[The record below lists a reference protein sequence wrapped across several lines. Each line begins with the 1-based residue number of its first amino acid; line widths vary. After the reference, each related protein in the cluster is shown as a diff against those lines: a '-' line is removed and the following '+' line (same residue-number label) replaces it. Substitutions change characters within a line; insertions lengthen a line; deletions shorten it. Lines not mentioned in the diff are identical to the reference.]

1 MKIIKTLLIFNFLIS
16 ITSGQAQVKD
26 NWKML
31 FNEQFEN
38 NDNKWDIVNTTE
50 RKSEIISGKL
60 IDEYNNKGY
69 SIANII
75 ATSFDDSKDYKI
87 KFSIANLNYGYREK
101 LKNIFPIYGFV
112 WSFKDWDNYN
122 YIIFQQG
129 YYYNELVTFYKIGTE
144 VGGNQI
150 IHEDW
155 RKSTYDLNTMT
166 SFNEITIKKSKNE
179 LRFYQGDYDSYNAKY
194 FASCP
199 SEKWF
204 SNICGIYI
212 QSGAKVV
219 LDYLTI
225 EEAIPVDNSLSKTQ
239 SSMLASS
246 GSGLIL
252 TANGYIV
259 TNYHVIENASHI
271 EVDVFNKGIKKTYMA
286 DVINSDKINDLS
298 ILKIRDEN
306 FKMNAVPFGIK
317 SYGVKVGEDAFALGF
332 PKIGLQGNEV
342 KVTNGIISSNTG
354 FQNDP
359 TTFQISVPIQPG
371 NSGGPLFDKS
381 GNLIG
386 ITNAG
391 ITDGQN
397 VGYAIKI
404 SYLLNFLETLTSV
417 PDLPQQS
424 SLIGKTLP
432 QMVDILSPYTVLI
445 RVNNVTIK

>member
-1 MKIIKTLLIFNFLIS
+1 
-16 ITSGQAQVKD
+16 
-26 NWKML
+26 
-31 FNEQFEN
+31 
-38 NDNKWDIVNTTE
+38 
-50 RKSEIISGKL
+50 
-60 IDEYNNKGY
+60 
-69 SIANII
+69 
-75 ATSFDDSKDYKI
+75 
-87 KFSIANLNYGYREK
+87 
-101 LKNIFPIYGFV
+101 
-112 WSFKDWDNYN
+112 
-122 YIIFQQG
+122 
-129 YYYNELVTFYKIGTE
+129 
-144 VGGNQI
+144 
-150 IHEDW
+150 
-155 RKSTYDLNTMT
+155 
-166 SFNEITIKKSKNE
+166 
-179 LRFYQGDYDSYNAKY
+179 
-194 FASCP
+194 
-199 SEKWF
+199 
-204 SNICGIYI
+204 
-212 QSGAKVV
+212 V

-259 TNYHVIENASHI
+259 TNYHVIENATHI
-271 EVDVFNKGIKKTYMA
+271 EVDVFTKGIKKTYMA

-298 ILKIRDEN
+298 ILKIRDES
-306 FKMNAVPFGIK
+306 FKISTVPFGIK

-445 RVNNVTIK
+445 RVNDVTIK